1 MTTGQILQKYGN
13 WDKPSG
19 ASWMIVDP
27 LQATPVS
34 TDGGRRSLFSS
45 CP

>member
-1 MTTGQILQKYGN
+1 MTTGQILQKCGN
-13 WDKPSG
+13 WDKPSV
-19 ASWMIVDP
+19 ASGMIVDP

-34 TDGGRRSLFSS
+34 TDGGRSSLFSG